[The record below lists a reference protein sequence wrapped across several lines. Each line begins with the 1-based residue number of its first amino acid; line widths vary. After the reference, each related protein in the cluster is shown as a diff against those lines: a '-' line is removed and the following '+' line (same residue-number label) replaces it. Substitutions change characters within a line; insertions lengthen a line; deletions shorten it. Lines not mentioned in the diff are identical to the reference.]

1 MLSVGDLTG
10 LQERDVDGR
19 QQAIRAPGN
28 RASLVLM

>member
-28 RASLVLM
+28 RASSVLM